1 MSSNSIIARAGLY
14 GSLPVLA
21 VFSLAINV
29 LLLVQPLYMLQ
40 IYDRVLASASF
51 DTLIYISLIAVAAL
65 VLLGLMDAVRG
76 LLSSRI
82 AARLDE
88 RLGPQALLAA
98 MHGPRARE
106 GDVQPM
112 RDLEAIRNFVS
123 NKLLLALF
131 DLPFA
136 PFFIAILYLIHP
148 DIFWLT
154 LAGAAVL
161 AVIALSNQ
169 FASARPATRAS
180 AASIEATGTA
190 QSFVRGYESLKAMGM
205 IENAISRWGASE
217 CRALDAQARAASVN
231 AWFAG
236 LSKTVRM
243 GLQIAILGY
252 GGYLVLE
259 GEMTAGM
266 IFAASL
272 ISGRAL
278 QPIDQV
284 IGGWRGFVETSKA
297 RKRLLEALSTVTD
310 ERDKTELPAA
320 QGRIGVTN
328 LLVFAP
334 NAGPG
339 DEPLLKNVSFN
350 VLPGECTVVLGPSGA
365 GKSTLMRALVGTIRP
380 HSGTVRIDGSE
391 IEHWRA
397 QALGERIGYL
407 GQDVELFPGTVAQN
421 IARFDPEADDRAVI
435 EAAQMAGVH
444 DLIRRLPQGYDT
456 RIGPGGLALS
466 GGQRQRVALARA
478 FFRMPTILVLD
489 EPNAS
494 LDTEGEAALDQAI
507 LAAKAN
513 KVSVVLVTQRRTIV
527 ERADKVLLL
536 DNGQVEDFG
545 AREAVIAR
553 RAERLKA
560 NRRRPDIA
568 SPAQPGPAQ
577 GPASGDPTIG
587 PFATAVRA

>member
-1 MSSNSIIARAGLY
+1 MASNGIISRAGLS

-51 DTLIYISLIAVAAL
+51 ETLGYISLIAVAAL

-76 LLSSRI
+76 LLSARI

-148 DIFWLT
+148 NIFWLT
-154 LAGAAVL
+154 LYGAGAL
-161 AVIALSNQ
+161 ALVALLNQ
-169 FASARPATRAS
+169 LASARPASRA
-180 AASIEATGTA
+180 AATSIEATGTA
-190 QSFVRGYESLKAMGM
+190 QSFVRGQESLKAMGM
-205 IENAISRWGASE
+205 IENAMAMWGRSE
-217 CRALDAQARAASVN
+217 SRALREQGRAASIN

-236 LSKTVRM
+236 LSKTLRM
-243 GLQIAILGY
+243 CLQIAILGY
-252 GGYLVLE
+252 GGYLVLQ

-278 QPIDQV
+278 QPIDQL
-284 IGGWRGFVETSKA
+284 IGGWKGYVETAKA
-297 RKRLLEALSTVTD
+297 RKRLLEALSKVTD
-310 ERDKTELPAA
+310 ERSKTELPAA
-320 QGRIGVTN
+320 CGRIDVTG
-328 LLVFAP
+328 LTVFAP
-334 NAGPG
+334 TAEPG
-339 DEPLLKNVSFN
+339 DAPLLKAVSFS
-350 VLPGECTVVLGPSGA
+350 VSPGECVVVLGPSGA
-365 GKSTLMRALVGTIRP
+365 GKSTLMRTLVGAVPP
-380 HSGTVRIDGSE
+380 HSGTVRIDGSQ
-391 IEHWRA
+391 IEHWRSS
-397 QALGERIGYL
+397 ALGERIGYL
-407 GQDVELFPGTVAQN
+407 GQDVELFPGTVAEN
-421 IARFDPEADDRAVI
+421 IARFAPEADDADIVS
-435 EAAQMAGVH
+435 AAQMAGVH
-444 DLIRRLPQGYDT
+444 ELVRRLPKGYDT

-466 GGQRQRVALARA
+466 GGQRQRIGLARA
-478 FFRMPTILVLD
+478 FFRLPAILVLD

-513 KVSVVLVTQRRTIV
+513 GVSVVLVTQRRTIV

-536 DNGQVEDFG
+536 GNGEVEDFG
-545 AREAVIAR
+545 PREEVVARRTEKLRATRRKPDIAGRPAQTVPDREAVNNEAR
-553 RAERLKA
+553 PLPGAV
-560 NRRRPDIA
+560 
-568 SPAQPGPAQ
+568 PA
-577 GPASGDPTIG
+577 
-587 PFATAVRA
+587 